1 MQPPADFFNF
11 KIMRTTYTL
20 LSLIS
25 IIVLTSCQSKSK
37 LELLKESI
45 NDELAKVEGTFGIAF
60 ENLDNN
66 EQLLINEKETFHAA
80 STMKTPVL
88 IEVYKQAAEGKFSLQ
103 DSITVINEFKS
114 IVDGSPYQLT
124 SDDDSEF
131 ELYNQVGTKKA
142 IYDLVYQMIIV
153 SSNLATNI
161 IIENVGAKNV
171 MSTMKGLGAND
182 IQVLRGVEDQKA
194 YEAGM
199 SNTTTAY
206 DLMILF
212 EKLAKGEA
220 VSPEADQQMI
230 DILSDQEFNEI
241 IPAKLPADVKVA
253 HKTGSITAVRHD
265 SGIVFLPDGRK
276 YVLITLSKELKNPE
290 EGIRAMANVSELI
303 YKYMTN
309 K

>member
-1 MQPPADFFNF
+1 
-11 KIMRTTYTL
+11 MRTTYTL
-20 LSLIS
+20 LLSIS
-25 IIVLTSCQSKSK
+25 IVVLTSCQSKSK
-37 LELLKESI
+37 LELLKESV
-45 NDELAKVEGTFGIAF
+45 NTELSKAEGTFGIAF
-60 ENLDNN
+60 KNLDNG

-114 IVDGSPYQLT
+114 IVDGSPYQL
-124 SDDDSEF
+124 SSEDDSEF
-131 ELYNQVGTKKA
+131 ELYNQIGNKRT

-161 IIENVGAKNV
+161 VIETVGAKNV
-171 MSTMKGLGAND
+171 MSTMKDLGAND
-182 IQVLRGVEDQKA
+182 MQVLRGVEDQKA

-230 DILSDQEFNEI
+230 DILFDQKFNEI
-241 IPAKLPADVKVA
+241 IPAKLPAEVKVA

-276 YVLITLSKELKNPE
+276 YVLVTLSKELKDPE
-290 EGIRAMANVSELI
+290 KGIAAMANVSELI
-303 YKYMTN
+303 YKYVIN